1 MRVYKHLIVKAYKD
15 VIIRAYKHM
24 SIYVSKYTYLKSTN
38 HRNIL
43 AKSLKCLRAWMS
55 NYMIT

>member
-1 MRVYKHLIVKAYKD
+1 MRVYKYLIVKAYKD

-24 SIYVSKYTYLKSTN
+24 SIYVPKYTYLKSTN
-38 HRNIL
+38 HCSIL
-43 AKSLKCLRAWMS
+43 GKLLKRLRARMS